1 MLPLRVRIELR
12 PPVLAAGVAAML
24 ADESALRVVDDA
36 ADVLILDAA
45 GLSEWLAV
53 PVAEAEAGLVVLD
66 DGAPW
71 ISELLERAL
80 GWSWLKWDAARGELL
95 AAVQAAGAGLVS
107 LPAAQARAVWQG
119 AEEPEL
125 PLPGESVA
133 LTPREQEVLALLG
146 LGLSNKRIARN
157 LGVSDHTVKFH
168 VTALYSKLN
177 VSSRTAAVTR
187 ALQLG
192 LLSV

>member
-12 PPVLAAGVAAML
+12 PAALAAGVAGAL
-24 ADESALRVVDDA
+24 LDEPAVRLVDDA

-45 GLSEWLAV
+45 SLSEWLAV
-53 PVAEAEAGLVVLD
+53 PAAEAEAGLVVLD

-71 ISELLERAL
+71 TSELLERAQ
-80 GWSWLKWDAARGELL
+80 GWAWLKSDAPHGELL
-95 AAVQAAGAGLVS
+95 AAVRAAGAGLVS
-107 LPAAQARAVWQG
+107 LPAGLARAVWQG

-125 PLPGESVA
+125 PPGDSVS

-146 LGLSNKRIARN
+146 LGLSNKRIARD

-187 ALQLG
+187 AIQLG